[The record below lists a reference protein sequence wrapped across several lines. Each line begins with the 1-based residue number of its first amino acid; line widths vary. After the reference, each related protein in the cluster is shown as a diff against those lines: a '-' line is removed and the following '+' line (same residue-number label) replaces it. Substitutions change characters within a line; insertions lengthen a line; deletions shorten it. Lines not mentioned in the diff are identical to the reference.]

1 MAEKTLTIVNTIAL
15 LAIVVYLVASHA
27 EKSKIPEEIKA
38 QRLSI
43 VGPDGHLYIS
53 MSNPEK
59 QALATTHGV
68 PNKPGTNRDLPGL
81 LFFNRVG
88 DEVGGIYYDGTD
100 EENFAGITFDQQKND
115 QIMAIM
121 KDEYLDEGEWK
132 RWYGMFFRER
142 VDSVRVE
149 KLYDE
154 FIVKTKGMDESEKN
168 LEYQQFKKYL
178 DSEINVYRMFLGR
191 EENKNT
197 GLFIYD
203 SKGRERIKLYVD
215 ETDTALFEILDKDG
229 NEIRSGNVLD
239 NNE

>member
-1 MAEKTLTIVNTIAL
+1 
-15 LAIVVYLVASHA
+15 
-27 EKSKIPEEIKA
+27 
-38 QRLSI
+38 
-43 VGPDGHLYIS
+43 
-53 MSNPEK
+53 
-59 QALATTHGV
+59 
-68 PNKPGTNRDLPGL
+68 
-81 LFFNRVG
+81 
-88 DEVGGIYYDGTD
+88 
-100 EENFAGITFDQQKND
+100 
-115 QIMAIM
+115 
-121 KDEYLDEGEWK
+121 
-132 RWYGMFFRER
+132 MFFRER

-154 FIVKTKGMDESEKN
+154 FIEKTKGMDESEKN

-197 GLFIYD
+197 GLFIYY